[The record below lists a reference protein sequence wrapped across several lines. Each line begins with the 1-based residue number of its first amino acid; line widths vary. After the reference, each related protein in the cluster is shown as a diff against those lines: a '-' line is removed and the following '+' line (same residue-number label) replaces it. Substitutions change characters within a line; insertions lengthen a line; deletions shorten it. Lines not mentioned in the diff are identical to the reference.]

1 MNAELGGNFDL
12 DEFEHVAL
20 WDPDAEWI
28 EMRLRSSVDQTVEL
42 AGLDLSVPFAAGEE
56 LRTEVSAKF
65 RRDGVAAELAAAG
78 LRCGTGGP
86 MIAAGSACP
95 YLIRSDRT
103 YRSCVSDSTNEL
115 AELYRDTRV
124 RLCALV
130 SGLDDAAH
138 GAAVPA
144 CPGWAVRDV
153 VAHLTAIV
161 EDALA
166 GRLAGIPDEEFT
178 AGQIARMA
186 DVPVAEML
194 DRWAAGAPQ
203 FEDAIQ
209 AFEIW
214 PAVIDVATHEQDIRG
229 AIGRPGARDCAAIRR
244 CTPML
249 LDWLA
254 PPVPVRIGTEDGDQ
268 VVGIR

>member
-1 MNAELGGNFDL
+1 
-12 DEFEHVAL
+12 
-20 WDPDAEWI
+20 
-28 EMRLRSSVDQTVEL
+28 
-42 AGLDLSVPFAAGEE
+42 
-56 LRTEVSAKF
+56 
-65 RRDGVAAELAAAG
+65 
-78 LRCGTGGP
+78 
-86 MIAAGSACP
+86 
-95 YLIRSDRT
+95 
-103 YRSCVSDSTNEL
+103 L

-138 GAAVPA
+138 SIAVPA

-153 VAHLTAIV
+153 IAHLTAVV

-166 GRLAGIPDEEFT
+166 GRLAGVPDEEFT

-229 AIGRPGARDCAAIRR
+229 AVGQQGARDCAAIAR
-244 CTPML
+244 CTPIL

-254 PPVPVRIGTEDGDQ
+254 PPVKVLIGAEDAAQEAGSGDGELTLSTTRYEAFRFRMGRRSRAQ
-268 VVGIR
+268 LAAMNWSGDPTAVLGELTVFGPSLTDIVE

>member
-1 MNAELGGNFDL
+1 M
-12 DEFEHVAL
+12 
-20 WDPDAEWI
+20 
-28 EMRLRSSVDQTVEL
+28 
-42 AGLDLSVPFAAGEE
+42 
-56 LRTEVSAKF
+56 
-65 RRDGVAAELAAAG
+65 
-78 LRCGTGGP
+78 
-86 MIAAGSACP
+86 
-95 YLIRSDRT
+95 
-103 YRSCVSDSTNEL
+103 

-130 SGLDDAAH
+130 SGLDDATYDI
-138 GAAVPA
+138 AVPA

-178 AGQIARMA
+178 ADQIVRMA

-214 PAVIDVATHEQDIRG
+214 PAVIDVATHEQDIRAAVG
-229 AIGRPGARDCAAIRR
+229 QPGARDCAAIRR
-244 CTPML
+244 VTPML

-254 PPVPVRIGTEDGDQ
+254 PGVPVRIGTEDGDHVTGTGDDAELVLSTTRYEAFRWRMGRRSQ
-268 VVGIR
+268 AQLAAMDWSADPALVLSELTVFGPSPTDIVE

>member
-1 MNAELGGNFDL
+1 M
-12 DEFEHVAL
+12 
-20 WDPDAEWI
+20 
-28 EMRLRSSVDQTVEL
+28 
-42 AGLDLSVPFAAGEE
+42 
-56 LRTEVSAKF
+56 
-65 RRDGVAAELAAAG
+65 
-78 LRCGTGGP
+78 
-86 MIAAGSACP
+86 
-95 YLIRSDRT
+95 SDNRK
-103 YRSCVSDSTNEL
+103 EL
-115 AELYRDTRV
+115 AELYRDSRV

-130 SGLDDAAH
+130 SGLDEAAH
-138 GAAVPA
+138 GIAVPA

-166 GRLAGIPDEEFT
+166 GRLAGIPDKEFT

-203 FEDAIQ
+203 FEDTIQ
-209 AFEIW
+209 AFEVW

-229 AIGRPGARDCAAIRR
+229 AVGQPGARDCAAIAR

-254 PPVPVRIGTEDGDQ
+254 PPVPVRIRTEDGDQ
-268 VVGIR
+268 VVGTGDAAGLDWQTPARSADASPQNVLLTLTTTRYEAFRWRMGRRSRAQLSAMNWSADPTPVLGELTVFGPSPTDIVE

>member
-1 MNAELGGNFDL
+1 
-12 DEFEHVAL
+12 
-20 WDPDAEWI
+20 
-28 EMRLRSSVDQTVEL
+28 
-42 AGLDLSVPFAAGEE
+42 
-56 LRTEVSAKF
+56 
-65 RRDGVAAELAAAG
+65 
-78 LRCGTGGP
+78 
-86 MIAAGSACP
+86 
-95 YLIRSDRT
+95 
-103 YRSCVSDSTNEL
+103 VSDNSREL

-130 SGLDDAAH
+130 SGLDDATYDI
-138 GAAVPA
+138 AVPA
-144 CPGWAVRDV
+144 CPGWALRDV
-153 VAHLTAIV
+153 IAHLTAIV

-186 DVPVAEML
+186 GVPVAEML

-203 FEDAIQ
+203 FEDTIQ
-209 AFEIW
+209 AFEVW

-229 AIGRPGARDCAAIRR
+229 AAGQPGARDCAAIAR

-254 PPVPVRIGTEDGDQ
+254 PPVRVRIDTDDGAEVSGTADAELTLSTTRYEAFRWRMGRRSHAQLAAMNWSGDPTA
-268 VVGIR
+268 VLGELTIFGPSPTDIVE

>member
-1 MNAELGGNFDL
+1 VSESDNVTGDVSSNGDINGG
-12 DEFEHVAL
+12 V
-20 WDPDAEWI
+20 
-28 EMRLRSSVDQTVEL
+28 T
-42 AGLDLSVPFAAGEE
+42 
-56 LRTEVSAKF
+56 SAYAKNN
-65 RRDGVAAELAAAG
+65 
-78 LRCGTGGP
+78 T
-86 MIAAGSACP
+86 
-95 YLIRSDRT
+95 
-103 YRSCVSDSTNEL
+103 EL

-130 SGLDDAAH
+130 SGLEDAAH
-138 GAAVPA
+138 GTAVPA

-153 VAHLTAIV
+153 IAHLTATV

-166 GRLAGIPDEEFT
+166 GRLAGVPDEEFT
-178 AGQIARMA
+178 ADQIARMA

-194 DRWAAGAPQ
+194 DRWATGAPQ

-229 AIGRPGARDCAAIRR
+229 AIGRPGAKDCTAIKR
-244 CTPML
+244 CAPML

-254 PPVPVRIGTEDGDQ
+254 PPVPVRIGTEDGDR
-268 VVGIR
+268 VVGSGDDPELALSTTRYEAFRWRMGRRSQAQLAAMDWSADPAPVLGELTVFGPAPTDIVE

>member
-1 MNAELGGNFDL
+1 MTESDN
-12 DEFEHVAL
+12 VAG
-20 WDPDAEWI
+20 DV
-28 EMRLRSSVDQTVEL
+28 SS
-42 AGLDLSVPFAAGEE
+42 
-56 LRTEVSAKF
+56 
-65 RRDGVAAELAAAG
+65 DGV
-78 LRCGTGGP
+78 RNGG
-86 MIAAGSACP
+86 ITSANAKNN
-95 YLIRSDRT
+95 T
-103 YRSCVSDSTNEL
+103 EL

-138 GAAVPA
+138 SAAVPA

-153 VAHLTAIV
+153 IAHLTAIV

-178 AGQIARMA
+178 ADQIARMA

-214 PAVIDVATHEQDIRG
+214 PAVIDVGTHEQDIRG

-244 CTPML
+244 CTPVL

-254 PPVPVRIGTEDGDQ
+254 PPVPVRIGTEDGDH
-268 VVGIR
+268 VVGSGDDPELALSTTRFEAFRWRMGRRSQAQLAAMDWSADPAPVLGELTVFGPSPADIVE